1 MAFAIKHGLFRL
13 NIIDYHAILGVPL
26 DEEPKNIRLKYL
38 RIAQQL
44 HPDTC
49 KGDQVRKD
57 LANSIL
63 SKLVNPAYEQLSRKN
78 CFAEHQ
84 LVLTQIGK
92 RLAEKSDRMTVA
104 SKQAK
109 ELLQAEHKLEIVY
122 NEQLKKLITNQYKD
136 LEKVTD
142 KIAVISELNLVYLM
156 IKQGRGINR
165 EENIPPAKAPQPR
178 RQPTPPKQH
187 QQPPTQ
193 GASVK
198 PPQPPKPPEPPK
210 SSSKNNPPQEITPQ
224 VRVSSFIRRAKEYID
239 KNSYSHAIAELR
251 DGLKIDPNNSTCH
264 GLMGK
269 IYLLQNQITMAKVH
283 IGKAHKA
290 NPQDPIVIEVRKELS
305 KLTKNQDTKTK
316 NAKARG
322 SAKSND
328 SKSENKGLFSGFFG
342 SKKK

>member
-1 MAFAIKHGLFRL
+1 MALAIKHGLFRL
-13 NIIDYHAILGVPL
+13 NIADYHAILGVPL
-26 DEEPKNIRLKYL
+26 DENPKNIRLKYL
-38 RIAQQL
+38 RIAQQI

-49 KGDQVRKD
+49 KGDQVRKK
-57 LANSIL
+57 LANDIL

-92 RLAEKSDRMTVA
+92 RLAEKSDRVNVV

-109 ELLQAEHKLEIVY
+109 ELLESGHKLEIVY
-122 NEQLKKLITNQYKD
+122 NEHLQKIIKNQYQNLD
-136 LEKVTD
+136 KVTD
-142 KIAVISELNLVYLM
+142 KIAIISELNLVYLM

-165 EENIPPAKAPQPR
+165 EENIPAHTNPQPP
-178 RQPTPPKQH
+178 QP
-187 QQPPTQ
+187 
-193 GASVK
+193 S
-198 PPQPPKPPEPPK
+198 PPQPPKPPSAKTASAKPTQAPQPPK
-210 SSSKNNPPQEITPQ
+210 PTPENNNPEENTPQ
-224 VRVSSFIRRAKEYID
+224 VRVLSFIRRAKEYIE
-239 KNSYSHAIAELR
+239 KESYSQAIAELR

-290 NPQDPIVIEVRKELS
+290 NPKDPIVIEVRKELN
-305 KLTKNQDTKTK
+305 KLSKNQEVKAKNGKAKTSGK
-316 NAKARG
+316 PN
-322 SAKSND
+322 S
-328 SKSENKGLFSGFFG
+328 SKSESKGLFSGLFG

>member
-13 NIIDYHAILGVPL
+13 NITDYHAILGVSL
-26 DEEPKNIRLKYL
+26 DDNPKNIRLKYL

-49 KGDQVRKD
+49 KGDQVRKE

-109 ELLQAEHKLEIVY
+109 DLLESAHKLEIVY
-122 NEQLKKLITNQYKD
+122 NEHLKKLVTNQYQD

-165 EENIPPAKAPQPR
+165 AEDNPVKAPAKQEQPS
-178 RQPTPPKQH
+178 
-187 QQPPTQ
+187 PTQ
-193 GASVK
+193 QRTSNKASSV
-198 PPQPPKPPEPPK
+198 QPPKPPEVPK
-210 SSSKNNPPQEITPQ
+210 AAAENKPVEENTPQ
-224 VRVSSFIRRAKEYID
+224 VRVSSFIRRAKEYIE
-239 KNSYSHAIAELR
+239 KESYSQAIAELR

-290 NPQDPIVIEVRKELS
+290 NPKDPIVIEVRKELN
-305 KLTKNQDTKTK
+305 KLTKTKTEEKKGK
-316 NAKARG
+316 NGKANA
-322 SAKSND
+322 AKS
-328 SKSENKGLFSGFFG
+328 ETKGLFSGLFG
-342 SKKK
+342 AKKK

>member
-26 DEEPKNIRLKYL
+26 DDAPKNIRLRYL
-38 RIAQQL
+38 KIAQQL

-63 SKLVNPAYEQLSRKN
+63 SKLVNPAYEKLSRKN

-92 RLAEKSDRMTVA
+92 RLAEKSDRMIVA
-104 SKQAK
+104 STQAK
-109 ELLQAEHKLEIVY
+109 DLLQSEHKLELVY
-122 NEQLKKLITNQYKD
+122 NEHLKKLIANQYKD

-142 KIAVISELNLVYLM
+142 KIAIISELNLVYLV
-156 IKQGRGINR
+156 IKQSRAINR
-165 EENIPPAKAPQPR
+165 EDKIQAKAPQ
-178 RQPTPPKQH
+178 QK
-187 QQPPTQ
+187 QPPTK
-193 GASVK
+193 ASSVK
-198 PPQPPKPPEPPK
+198 PPQSTSTNKPPE
-210 SSSKNNPPQEITPQ
+210 EITPQ
-224 VRVSSFIRRAKEYID
+224 VRVLSFIRRAKEYID
-239 KNSYSHAIAELR
+239 KNSYSQAIAELR

-283 IGKAHKA
+283 ISKAYKA
-290 NPQDPIVIEVRKELS
+290 NPQDPIVIEVRKELN
-305 KLTKNQDTKTK
+305 KLTKNQDIKAK
-316 NAKARG
+316 NGKAKG
-322 SAKSND
+322 SSKSNAP
-328 SKSENKGLFSGFFG
+328 KSDNKGLFSGLFG
-342 SKKK
+342 AKKK

>member
-13 NIIDYHAILGVPL
+13 NITDYHAILGVPL
-26 DEEPKNIRLKYL
+26 DDNPKNIRLKYL
-38 RIAQQL
+38 RIAQKL

-92 RLAEKSDRMTVA
+92 QLAEKGDRMNVV
-104 SKQAK
+104 SKQAQ
-109 ELLQAEHKLEIVY
+109 ELIKSQHKLEIVY
-122 NEQLKKLITNQYKD
+122 NEHLKKLIANQYQD

-142 KIAVISELNLVYLM
+142 KIAIISELNLVYLM
-156 IKQGRGINR
+156 VKQGRGINR
-165 EENIPPAKAPQPR
+165 EENIAPKAKTKPPQPS
-178 RQPTPPKQH
+178 QPKQKK
-187 QQPPTQ
+187 QT
-193 GASVK
+193 VK
-198 PPQPPKPPEPPK
+198 PPQPPKSAKENKPVEE
-210 SSSKNNPPQEITPQ
+210 NAPQD
-224 VRVSSFIRRAKEYID
+224 RVASFIRRAKEYIE
-239 KNSYSHAIAELR
+239 KKSYSQGIAELR
-251 DGLKIDPNNSTCH
+251 DAIKIEPNNSTCH

-290 NPQDPIVIEVRKELS
+290 NPKDPIVIEVRKELN
-305 KLTKNQDTKTK
+305 KLTKNQNVKGK
-316 NAKARG
+316 NGKVKET
-322 SAKSND
+322 SKSKSNTSKPD
-328 SKSENKGLFSGFFG
+328 SKGLFSGFFG
-342 SKKK
+342 AKKK

>member
-1 MAFAIKHGLFRL
+1 MAFDIKHGLFRL
-13 NIIDYHAILGVPL
+13 NITDYHAILGVPL
-26 DEEPKNIRLKYL
+26 NEEPKNIRLKYL

-49 KGDQVRKD
+49 KGDQVRRD
-57 LANSIL
+57 LASRIL

-109 ELLQAEHKLEIVY
+109 ELIQAEHKLEIVY
-122 NEQLKKLITNQYKD
+122 NDHLKKLVDNQYKD

-142 KIAVISELNLVYLM
+142 KIAIISELNLVYLM
-156 IKQGRGINR
+156 IKQGKGVNR
-165 EENIPPAKAPQPR
+165 EENLGISTHS
-178 RQPTPPKQH
+178 RQQESSQPKQ
-187 QQPPTQ
+187 PKKE
-193 GASVK
+193 ASVK
-198 PPQPPKPPEPPK
+198 PPQPPQPK
-210 SSSKNNPPQEITPQ
+210 KSPTENNPTEEITPQ
-224 VRVSSFIRRAKEYID
+224 VRVSSFIRRAKEYIE
-239 KNSYSHAIAELR
+239 KESYSQAIAELR

-290 NPQDPIVIEVRKELS
+290 NPKDPLVIEVRKELN
-305 KLTKNQDTKTK
+305 KLTQNPNPHNDKTK
-316 NAKARG
+316 SSR
-322 SAKSND
+322 KSSS
-328 SKSENKGLFSGFFG
+328 SKSDSKGLFSGLFG
-342 SKKK
+342 TKKK

>member
-26 DEEPKNIRLKYL
+26 DDNPKNIRLKYL

-49 KGDQVRKD
+49 KGDQIRKG

-92 RLAEKSDRMTVA
+92 RLAEKSDQMNVI

-109 ELLQAEHKLEIVY
+109 DLIKSQHKVEIVY
-122 NEQLKKLITNQYKD
+122 NEHLKKLISNQYQD

-165 EENIPPAKAPQPR
+165 EENIPTKASQKQNQSSSPKQAKASSTQAKQPKTPASPPIDKNLNEETT
-178 RQPTPPKQH
+178 RQD
-187 QQPPTQ
+187 
-193 GASVK
+193 
-198 PPQPPKPPEPPK
+198 
-210 SSSKNNPPQEITPQ
+210 
-224 VRVSSFIRRAKEYID
+224 RVLSFIRRAKEYIEKD
-239 KNSYSHAIAELR
+239 SYSQAIAELR

-264 GLMGK
+264 GIMGK

-283 IGKAHKA
+283 ISKAHKA
-290 NPQDPIVIEVRKELS
+290 NPKDPVVIEVRKELN
-305 KLTKNQDTKTK
+305 KLTKNKDTKGKNSKAK
-316 NAKARG
+316 NANA
-322 SAKSND
+322 
-328 SKSENKGLFSGFFG
+328 SKSESKGLFSGFFG

>member
-1 MAFAIKHGLFRL
+1 MAFAINHGLFRL
-13 NIIDYHAILGVPL
+13 NITDYHAILGVPL

-38 RIAQQL
+38 RIAQKL

-49 KGDQVRKD
+49 KGDQVRKN

-109 ELLQAEHKLEIVY
+109 DLLQCEHKLELAY

-136 LEKVTD
+136 LEKVAD
-142 KIAVISELNLVYLM
+142 KIAIISELNLVYLM
-156 IKQGRGINR
+156 IKHSRGINR
-165 EENIPPAKAPQPR
+165 EQKIQPQANQQR
-178 RQPTPPKQH
+178 RQPSPTKKPQQSPPK
-187 QQPPTQ
+187 
-193 GASVK
+193 ASSVK
-198 PPQPPKPPEPPK
+198 PPQSPKPPQPDQ
-210 SSSKNNPPQEITPQ
+210 STSDNNPPEEITPQ
-224 VRVSSFIRRAKEYID
+224 VRVLSFIRRAKEYID
-239 KNSYSHAIAELR
+239 KNSYSQAIAELR
-251 DGLKIDPNNSTCH
+251 DGIKIDPNNSTCH

-290 NPQDPIVIEVRKELS
+290 NPQDPIVIEVRKELN
-305 KLTKNQDTKTK
+305 KITKNQSTKPR
-316 NAKARG
+316 NGKAQG
-322 SAKSND
+322 SSKSKTP
-328 SKSENKGLFSGFFG
+328 KSENKGLFSGFFG
-342 SKKK
+342 AKKK

>member
-38 RIAQQL
+38 QIAQKL

-49 KGDQVRKD
+49 KGDRVRKD

-92 RLAEKSDRMTVA
+92 RLAEKSDRMTVG

-109 ELLQAEHKLEIVY
+109 DLLRFEHKLEIVY
-122 NEQLKKLITNQYKD
+122 NEHLKKLIVNQYKD

-142 KIAVISELNLVYLM
+142 KIAIISELNLVYLM
-156 IKQGRGINR
+156 IKHSRGINR
-165 EENIPPAKAPQPR
+165 EEKIQTKTTQ
-178 RQPTPPKQH
+178 QK
-187 QQPPTQ
+187 QQPSPSKKTK
-193 GASVK
+193 ASSVK
-198 PPQPPKPPEPPK
+198 PPQPPQPPQPPK
-210 SSSKNNPPQEITPQ
+210 SSSENNPPEEITPQ

-239 KNSYSHAIAELR
+239 KNSYSQAIAELR
-251 DGLKIDPNNSTCH
+251 DGIKIDPNNSTCH

-283 IGKAHKA
+283 ISKAHKA
-290 NPQDPIVIEVRKELS
+290 NPQDPIVIEVRKELN
-305 KLTKNQDTKTK
+305 KLTKNQDKKAK
-316 NAKARG
+316 NDKAKG
-322 SAKSND
+322 SSKSNAP
-328 SKSENKGLFSGFFG
+328 KSENKGLFSGLFG

>member
-13 NIIDYHAILGVPL
+13 NITDYHAILGVFL
-26 DEEPKNIRLKYL
+26 DDNPKNIRLKYL

-49 KGDQVRKD
+49 KGDQVRKK
-57 LANSIL
+57 LANDVL

-84 LVLTQIGK
+84 LVLTQVGK
-92 RLAEKSDRMTVA
+92 RLAEKSDRVNVA

-109 ELLQAEHKLEIVY
+109 ELLESGHKLEIVY
-122 NEQLKKLITNQYKD
+122 NKHIQKLVNNQYQD
-136 LEKVTD
+136 LDKVTD
-142 KIAVISELNLVYLM
+142 KIAIISELNLVYLM

-165 EENIPPAKAPQPR
+165 EENIPAKTNPEQPQPF
-178 RQPTPPKQH
+178 PP
-187 QQPPTQ
+187 QPPQTQ
-193 GASVK
+193 SAASSSVNPTQ
-198 PPQPPKPPEPPK
+198 PPQPPKSAQENNTPEE
-210 SSSKNNPPQEITPQ
+210 NTTQ
-224 VRVSSFIRRAKEYID
+224 VRILSFIRRAKEYIE
-239 KNSYSHAIAELR
+239 KESYSQAIAELR

-290 NPQDPIVIEVRKELS
+290 NSKDPIVIEVRKELN
-305 KLTKNQDTKTK
+305 KLSKNQEVK
-316 NAKARG
+316 
-322 SAKSND
+322 AKSSSKPNS
-328 SKSENKGLFSGFFG
+328 SKSESKGLFSGFFG